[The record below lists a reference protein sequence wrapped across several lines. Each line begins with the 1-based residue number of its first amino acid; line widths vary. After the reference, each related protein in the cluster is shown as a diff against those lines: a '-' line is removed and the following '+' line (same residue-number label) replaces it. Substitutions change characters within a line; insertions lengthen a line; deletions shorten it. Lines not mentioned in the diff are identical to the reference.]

1 MYVLVMRK
9 VAHQFMLDRGDCI
22 GLSVG
27 ELVVNIWLQG
37 FAEYIPCDTHDPNFF
52 GLFLSLIK

>member
-1 MYVLVMRK
+1 MLAIRN

-27 ELVVNIWLQG
+27 ELVVNIWLRG
-37 FAEYIPCDTHDPNFF
+37 FAEYIPYDTKSCWVI
-52 GLFLSLIK
+52 LS